1 MEEKWFGFA
10 CKKFVFEEH
19 EALIVFPKDGTG
31 NGYLAIKTEY
41 WNAFPEAAEIELVK
55 RGFHLC
61 FINNDNVWAREAD
74 IDRKARFIRF
84 VQAEY
89 RLKQKCVPVGMS
101 CGGLYALTLAAR
113 YPELI
118 QCMYIDA
125 PVVNFL
131 SCPCGMG
138 AAKPMS
144 EEIQTKFLS
153 AMGVTSVSQ
162 LLACRDMPLDKLSV
176 LTARNIPIVLVSGD
190 SDTIVPF
197 EENGLLVQKA
207 YKDAG
212 AEIVV
217 YIKPGGDHHP
227 HGLPDAAPIVE
238 FILEHCN
245 E

>member
-1 MEEKWFGFA
+1 MGA
-10 CKKFVFEEH
+10 RV
-19 EALIVFPKDGTG
+19 AYIVT
-31 NGYLAIKTEY
+31 
-41 WNAFPEAAEIELVK
+41 
-55 RGFHLC
+55 
-61 FINNDNVWAREAD
+61 
-74 IDRKARFIRF
+74 KARFIRF
-84 VQAEY
+84 IQAEY
-89 RLKQKCVPVGMS
+89 HLKQKCVPEGMS

-138 AAKPMS
+138 AAKPMAEDIKS
-144 EEIQTKFLS
+144 RFLS
-153 AMGVTSVSQ
+153 AMGLSSVSQ
-162 LLACRDMPLDKLSV
+162 MLACRDMPLDKLPV
-176 LTARNIPIVLVSGD
+176 LAARNIPIVLVSGD

-212 AEIVV
+212 AEIAV

-227 HGLPDAAPIVE
+227 HGLPDAMPIVE
-238 FILEHCN
+238 FILEHCD
-245 E
+245 